1 MERQQNNRKIAANYI
16 KSYLPIFKSRIFLLV
31 AVLLLAY
38 LTSFKYVFVFLLAVI
53 FFKTII
59 KSKDPAKKK
68 VVSFLKSSVQMSLF
82 FAVIWL
88 AGPIGAVYVLVII
101 VAYFLWKGRASI
113 IKARNLG
120 EEMMFGKTL
129 DKENWTNERPRIRW
143 KKKKQ

>member
-1 MERQQNNRKIAANYI
+1 MKRQQNNRRIAGNYI
-16 KSYLPIFKSRIFLLV
+16 KSYLPLFKSRIFLLV

-38 LTSFKYVFVFLLAVI
+38 LTSFKYVFFFLLAVI
-53 FFKTII
+53 FFKTVI
-59 KSKDPAKKK
+59 KSKDPAKKR
-68 VVSFLKSSVQMSLF
+68 VVRFLKSSIQMSLF

-88 AGPIGAVYVLVII
+88 AGPIGASAVLLII
-101 VAYFLWKGRASI
+101 VLYFLWKGWAPI

-129 DKENWTNERPRIRW
+129 DKENWTNKRPRIRW

>member
-1 MERQQNNRKIAANYI
+1 MGQQNNKKIAGDYI
-16 KSYLPIFKSRIFLLV
+16 KSYLPLFKSRIFLLL
-31 AVLLLAY
+31 AVILVAY
-38 LTSFKYVFVFLLAVI
+38 LTSFKYVFVMLLFLI
-53 FFKTII
+53 FYQTVI
-59 KSKDPAKKK
+59 KSKDPAKKR
-68 VVSFLKSSVQMSLF
+68 VVNFLKSSLQMSLF

-88 AGPIGAVYVLVII
+88 AGPIGASAVLLII
-101 VAYFLWKGRASI
+101 VLYFLWKGRAPI